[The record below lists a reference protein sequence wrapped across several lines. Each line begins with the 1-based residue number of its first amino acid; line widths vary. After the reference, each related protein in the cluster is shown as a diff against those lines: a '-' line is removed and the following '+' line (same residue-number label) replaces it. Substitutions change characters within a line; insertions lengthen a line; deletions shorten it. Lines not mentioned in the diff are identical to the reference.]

1 MPLVAR
7 DLVGDGPIT
16 FGLLLGA
23 FGVGAIGGGLFSSGI
38 RQALGTEGLVRL
50 SFAGFAVC
58 ALVTAFSSSTHLT
71 MVVMALGGSCWVL
84 ALSSFNVAVQI
95 SSPRWVVGRTLA
107 LYQTAAFGGMALG
120 SCTWGQLTER
130 FSISGALVL
139 SALVHLLAVLVGLR
153 WVLPNDEEANLEPLD
168 RWREPSLSMEIQHR
182 SGPIVV
188 TIEYRIR
195 KEDVR
200 EFLTLMAERRRI
212 RRRDG
217 APLAPAARPGR
228 TGALDRALR

>member
-7 DLVGDGPIT
+7 DLVGGGPIT

-38 RQALGTEGLVRL
+38 RQALGTKGLVRL

-71 MVVMALGGSCWVL
+71 MVVMALGGSCWVLYRVLVWLTHEGFPEWAWVRPSACANGLIGPDQWDLVL

-139 SALVHLLAVLVGLR
+139 SALVHLLAVFVGLR

-168 RWREPSLSMEIQHR
+168 RWREPSS
-182 SGPIVV
+182 S
-188 TIEYRIR
+188 
-195 KEDVR
+195 
-200 EFLTLMAERRRI
+200 ARRN
-212 RRRDG
+212 
-217 APLAPAARPGR
+217 
-228 TGALDRALR
+228 